1 MGAPREEQQL
11 GFWMTWALVVG
22 TMIGAGIFMLPVS
35 LAPLGPNA
43 VVAWLISG
51 MGALC
56 IAFSL
61 SRLADADGAGI
72 QAYIER
78 EFGPT
83 VGFIVACAFW
93 CSNWTSC
100 AAVAIAA
107 AAALSAAAPTLSGPY
122 FIVSA
127 SLAFLALLTAVN
139 ARGARTAGGLSIVTV
154 VVKLFPLVAVIV
166 ILGTRAAGE
175 QPWEPLAS
183 QPITVPSIATA
194 VALTLFA
201 LLGFENAT
209 TPVGKV
215 RDPAR
220 TIPRAIMLGTAFV
233 AFLYLLSSTAVTLIV
248 PAATVAGSPA
258 PFADA
263 IGTQWGSTAMI
274 LAALA
279 IAVSAFGCLNGLIL
293 ATGEL
298 GYSMALRR
306 QLPASIARTRG
317 AGTPVNAQILGCV
330 LAMVLVLA
338 NSSRTTAGL
347 FTFVILLS
355 TVSVL
360 VLYFIGT
367 LAAWRKS
374 PSTANRVLIAVA
386 LIFSLFAFYGSGLEA
401 NLWGLVLIAVGLAV
415 RAVMHR
421 LNARVGSSPME
432 ELASAVPPGS
442 SA

>member
-1 MGAPREEQQL
+1 MAAPRAEQQL

-43 VVAWLISG
+43 VIGWLISG
-51 MGALC
+51 AGALS
-56 IAFSL
+56 IAFAL
-61 SRLADADGAGI
+61 SRLTDADGAGI
-72 QAYIER
+72 QAYLER

-83 VGFIVACAFW
+83 IGFVVAWAFW
-93 CSNWTSC
+93 CSNWTSA

-107 AAALSAAAPTLSGPY
+107 AAALSAVLPGLAGPNFVVAAS
-122 FIVSA
+122 I
-127 SLAFLALLTAVN
+127 AFLLILTAVN
-139 ARGARTAGGLSIVTV
+139 SRGARAAGGLSLVTV
-154 VVKLFPLVAVIV
+154 VIKLFPLVAVII
-166 ILGTRAAGE
+166 ILGTRASGD
-175 QPWEPLAS
+175 QPWEPLAA
-183 QPITVPSIATA
+183 QPITVSSVATA

-220 TIPRAIMLGTAFV
+220 TIPRAIMVGTAFV
-233 AFLYLLSSTAVTLIV
+233 ALLYLMASTAVTLIV
-248 PAATVAGSPA
+248 PAQTVASSSA

-263 IGTQWGSTAMI
+263 VGAQWGRSAMI
-274 LAALA
+274 LAALT

-298 GYSMALRR
+298 GYSMAVRR
-306 QLPASIARTRG
+306 QLPSFMARTRG
-317 AGTPVNAQILGCV
+317 VGTPVNAQILGSG
-330 LAMVLVLA
+330 LAVALVLA

-360 VLYFIGT
+360 VLYFVGA
-367 LAAWRKS
+367 LAAWKKKRS
-374 PSTANRVLIAVA
+374 VGARLVIAVA
-386 LIFSLFAFYGSGLEA
+386 LIFALFAFYGSGWEA
-401 NLWGLVLIAVGLAV
+401 NFWGLVLIAIGLCV
-415 RAVMHR
+415 RAAIR
-421 LNARVGSSPME
+421 RFSSSVATTPATE
-432 ELASAVPPGS
+432 EIPVEPPGS
-442 SA
+442 AA